1 MIFLRKYYNTEAA
14 DTPAATDTTVVEPV
28 VETQAAPSLAAMMAK
43 SGVQNDGNTVVT
55 PKNTEITEKP
65 TETQAT
71 PAAIAT
77 EAKVEEVN
85 AETPTPQTTTE
96 TTPTPP
102 IVEAKE
108 PQVTWQ
114 EVAQKQPNEVFKA
127 LGIDDKVV
135 DFISDLKELDPKMV
149 AFLNTW
155 KTGGDVTGYL
165 REMTT
170 DYNKLSAEEVMRH
183 HIRQSYPKADEKQLE
198 ILYRTKVV
206 NAYNLNSEDADE
218 LEEGQLLLEAEA
230 EQFRE
235 KYIEN
240 QKEFLLPK
248 PQEAKVEVPDN
259 KLQEQQAEADR
270 KFNEAYKSQV
280 ANSQLTKD
288 IITNKVLSIGDGEAK
303 FNFPV
308 EPNEVL
314 DVLYNNDSKWT
325 NAMWEKVV
333 DENGNNTLKPK
344 VEHQILVAAVAKYGM
359 GFIDKIKEHYTSL
372 GANKVIAPIENA
384 KIPETQAGSAATAS
398 PKTAAEAMAQKGKI
412 NAGGQNY

>member
-1 MIFLRKYYNTEAA
+1 MILRKFYNIEAT
-14 DTPAATDTTVVEPV
+14 DTPAATEIETAA
-28 VETQAAPSLAAMMAK
+28 ETQSTPSLAEIMAK
-43 SGVQNDGNTVVT
+43 SGVQNSGNMVAT
-55 PKNTEITEKP
+55 PANTESTEKP
-65 TETQAT
+65 TETETT

-77 EAKVEEVN
+77 EAKVEEVI
-85 AETPTPQTTTE
+85 AETPTPTEVVE
-96 TTPTPP
+96 TTPTPQ

-108 PQVTWQ
+108 PQTTWQ

-170 DYNKLSAEEVMRH
+170 DYNKLSAEEMMRH
-183 HIRQSYPKADEKQLE
+183 HIRQSYPKADERQLE

-206 NAYNLNSEDADE
+206 NAYNLNSDDPDE
-218 LEEGQLLLEAEA
+218 LEEGKLLLEAEA

-235 KYIEN
+235 KYIES

-248 PQEAKVEVPDN
+248 PQEAKAASVQDN
-259 KLQEQQAEADR
+259 TEQVKQAEAER
-270 KFNEAYKSQV
+270 KFNEMYKSQV
-280 ANSQLTKD
+280 DNNALTKN
-288 IITNKVLSIGDGEAK
+288 IIANKVLSVGDGETK

-308 EPNEVL
+308 EPNEVI
-314 DVLYNNDSKWT
+314 DVLYNNGDKWQ
-325 NAMWEKVV
+325 NAMWEKTI
-333 DENGNNTLKPK
+333 DENGNTSLKPK
-344 VEHQILVAAVAKYGM
+344 VEHQLLVATVAKYGM
-359 GFIDKIKEHYTSL
+359 GFIEKIKEHYTSL

-384 KIPETQAGSAATAS
+384 KIPENQTGSQSAPA
-398 PKTAAEAMAQKGKI
+398 PKTAAEAMAMKGRI
-412 NAGGQNY
+412 NSGGQNY

>member
-1 MIFLRKYYNTEAA
+1 MILRKFYNIE
-14 DTPAATDTTVVEPV
+14 ATDTPVATEIETVA
-28 VETQAAPSLAAMMAK
+28 ETQSTPSLAEIMAK
-43 SGVQNDGNTVVT
+43 SGVQNSGNMVAT
-55 PKNTEITEKP
+55 PTNTESTEKP
-65 TETQAT
+65 TETETT

-85 AETPTPQTTTE
+85 AETPTPTQTVE

-114 EVAQKQPNEVFKA
+114 EVAQKQPNEVLKA

-206 NAYNLNSEDADE
+206 NAYNLNSDDADE
-218 LEEGQLLLEAEA
+218 LEEGKLLLEAEA

-235 KYIEN
+235 KYIES

-248 PQEAKVEVPDN
+248 PQEAKAVVQDN
-259 KLQEQQAEADR
+259 SIQERQAEADR
-270 KFNEAYKSQV
+270 KFNETYKSQV
-280 ANSQLTKD
+280 DNNALTKN
-288 IITNKVLSIGDGEAK
+288 IFANKILPVGEGDAK

-308 EPNEVL
+308 EPNEVI

-344 VEHQILVAAVAKYGM
+344 VEHQLLVATVAKYGM
-359 GFIDKIKEHYTSL
+359 GFIEKIKEHYTSL

-384 KIPETQAGSAATAS
+384 KIPENQSGNQAAPA
-398 PKTAAEAMAQKGKI
+398 PKTAAEAMAMKGRI
-412 NAGGQNY
+412 NSGGQNY

>member
-1 MIFLRKYYNTEAA
+1 MILRKFYNIEAV

-218 LEEGQLLLEAEA
+218 LEEGKLLLEAEA

-235 KYIEN
+235 KYIES

-248 PQEAKVEVPDN
+248 PQEAKAVVQDN
-259 KLQEQQAEADR
+259 SIQERQAEADR
-270 KFNEAYKSQV
+270 KFNETYKSQV
-280 ANSQLTKD
+280 DNNALTKN
-288 IITNKVLSIGDGEAK
+288 IFANKILPVGEGDAK

-308 EPNEVL
+308 EPNEVI
-314 DVLYNNDSKWT
+314 DVLYNNGDKWQ
-325 NAMWEKVV
+325 NAMWEKTI
-333 DENGNNTLKPK
+333 DENGNTSLKPK
-344 VEHQILVAAVAKYGM
+344 VEHQLLVATVAKYGM
-359 GFIDKIKEHYTSL
+359 GFIEKIKEHYTSL

-384 KIPETQAGSAATAS
+384 KIPENQSGNQAAPA
-398 PKTAAEAMAQKGKI
+398 PKTAAEAMAMKGRI
-412 NAGGQNY
+412 NSGGQNY